1 MFYDAVALQ
10 NVSVAKRQGD
20 VMQFWDFA
28 ALTYY
33 RVLDRFSGTFYAL
46 VIDKLELE
54 PGEAVL
60 DIGCGTGALIPAL
73 VEAVGPQGRVVAMD
87 FSPRMVAI
95 ARKRAAKWPNVEV
108 RQADACHTDHGAG
121 EFDAAVALGAFSA
134 MPDVPAAIANAADAL
149 KPGGRLFVFDM
160 RLVRKT
166 RMTRFLRAAYRRIA
180 GFTGADVVTELRGVF
195 ERVEPVFAEEGDTTT
210 VVMARKITGTA
221 TDSGRTPCRPAG

>member
-1 MFYDAVALQ
+1 VFYDAFALQ
-10 NVSVAKRQGD
+10 NVKGD
-20 VMQFWDFA
+20 VMQLWDFA

-33 RVLDRFSGTFYAL
+33 RVLDRFSGRLNTLA
-46 VIDKLELE
+46 IDKLELK

-60 DIGCGTGALIPAL
+60 DIGCGTGASIPAL

-95 ARKRAAKWPNVEV
+95 ARKRTARWPNVEV

-149 KPGGRLFVFDM
+149 KPGGRLFVFDV
-160 RLVRKT
+160 RLAKKT
-166 RMTRFLRAAYRRIA
+166 RTTRFLRAAYRLIA
-180 GFTGADVVTELRGVF
+180 GFSGADVVDELRNVF
-195 ERVEPVFAEEGDTTT
+195 DRVEPVFRIEGETTT
-210 VVMARKITGTA
+210 VVLARKIRETA
-221 TDSGRTPCRPAG
+221 TDSARTPCRPAG